1 MPSVNNGHLSYCEG
15 GQRGPS
21 RCVDI
26 PNASASGLAV
36 GDINGDGFADVVAG
50 DAEYGNGGGV
60 KVWLGSRSPL
70 SGKPAVITQRTDG
83 VPGDPAIEDKFGNDA
98 AIGEVTG
105 DRSRD
110 IASPYSNVAKPCLIR
125 LTGGSASPSL
135 TSSVSPLLLGPKLSS
150 NRRHHGSFAAFRGD
164 ADGSHLVA
172 LSTPFALALELGLM
186 GWVSDRQAAGE
197 HTLVP
202 GRELAGVE
210 HDRGDLGL
218 RHADLDPATGERR
231 LDRVVVAID
240 SDERLRRNPQH
251 LAPIEVRASERRAAA
266 SASAPPAA
274 AAPGPPGSSRGP
286 ARSPCRS
293 TRPGGPGSRGG
304 WPTPDQVRSS
314 SA

>member
-1 MPSVNNGHLSYCEG
+1 VHIISPRARGSTGQVNFDAQKPAIRCETFTDGRPEADSTRPTAQSRASAAAWRPVTSTASRLDLVEGAPYVPSVNNGHLSYCEG

-50 DAEYGNGGGV
+50 NAEYRNGGGV

-83 VPGDPAIEDKFGNDA
+83 VPGDPAIGDKFGNDA

-135 TSSVSPLLLGPKLSS
+135 TSSVSPLLLGPNLSS

-164 ADGSHLVA
+164 ADGSHRVA

-202 GRELAGVE
+202 GRELAVSSTTAVTSVC
-210 HDRGDLGL
+210 DTRTSTL
-218 RHADLDPATGERR
+218 RPANAG
-231 LDRVVVAID
+231 
-240 SDERLRRNPQH
+240 S
-251 LAPIEVRASERRAAA
+251 IE
-266 SASAPPAA
+266 
-274 AAPGPPGSSRGP
+274 
-286 ARSPCRS
+286 
-293 TRPGGPGSRGG
+293 
-304 WPTPDQVRSS
+304 
-314 SA
+314 